1 MSSFFI
7 LVVSALVTWVVPSG
21 EHVERDGG
29 MEFVPVASA
38 YTYFGVLQVVVL
50 FLTFARQIPEYM
62 VSNKKLRNISRLLFP
77 LLFVFYWGG
86 ITLFSHSH
94 VLNGV
99 IVVHSHPFKSG
110 HTHSESGLETIFF
123 LTHFNT
129 SGEEIVSH
137 PVIPGLLLLCVFLIP
152 ALLAGVNSH
161 SSRVVS
167 LRAPPSFVF

>member
-1 MSSFFI
+1 MF
-7 LVVSALVTWVVPSG
+7 
-21 EHVERDGG
+21 EK
-29 MEFVPVASA
+29 A
-38 YTYFGVLQVVVL
+38 YTHCRVLQVVVL
-50 FLTFARQIPEYM
+50 FSTFVGQISYFM
-62 VSNKKLRNISRLLFP
+62 VSNKTLRNIFRLLFP

-99 IVVHSHPFKSG
+99 IVVHSHPFKAG
-110 HTHSESGLETIFF
+110 HIHSESGLETIFF

-137 PVIPGLLLLCVFLIP
+137 PIIPGLLLLCVFLIP
-152 ALLAGVNSH
+152 ALQAGVNSH

-167 LRAPPSFVF
+167 LRAPPFFVF